1 MKTYCT
7 ILLIG
12 LCLLGVPV
20 ISFAALDWH
29 IRWDENYSP
38 QTAKVYIFNP
48 EYTNQGFS
56 LEIGDVAKSIEADP
70 KAPYLIVGQDVSLEL
85 HPSERE
91 IFDIIVYQDIDPY
104 QLYTSGSKGKM
115 YTLTSENY
123 RALGQRY
130 GAPSGSVTTSRQYP
144 YSAEAQKITPIGKDD
159 EQQSGDHYTY
169 QSGRGYW
176 KIALTDHDHIIE
188 QLIRTGDRLGASHRS
203 IQEAILFY
211 TQGNMYLSDEAL
223 QVWETAFPELSAVDV
238 SPTPPAGDCTR
249 FVTVVT
255 SNLSYYSSGRAITI
269 GDILASN
276 DKTLSPVVAAQDLN
290 YSVSPNTSSSKRMLR
305 VFLMSQ
311 RGQPTS
317 QSEYVSII
325 GHDAQIEQ
333 AIRIGFAE
341 NYHPCAIQDVIFYI
355 NHEVAAPTTGRGLWE
370 RIGGTR
376 PPVPP
381 VQPTPGGRTS
391 LCLGNPFTRSGGQQ
405 QVSANMTFKNLLALV
420 GAVVPFSLIFRR
432 KGRK

>member
-1 MKTYCT
+1 MKTYWT

-12 LCLLGVPV
+12 LCLLGLP
-20 ISFAALDWH
+20 ITSFAALDWH
-29 IRWDENYSP
+29 IRWDEDSSP
-38 QTAKVYIFNP
+38 QIAKVYIFNP
-48 EYTNQGFS
+48 EYTPQRFS
-56 LEIGDVAKSIEADP
+56 LEIGDVAKSIDSNP
-70 KAPYLIVGQDVSLEL
+70 NAPYLIIGQDISLEVRA
-85 HPSERE
+85 SERE

-104 QLYTSGSKGKM
+104 QLYTTGSKGKM
-115 YTLTSENY
+115 YTLTSDNY

-130 GAPSGSVTTSRQYP
+130 GTPSSSVASTRQYP
-144 YSAEAQKITPIGKDD
+144 YSVETQKITPVGRDD
-159 EQQSGDHYTY
+159 DQDSGDHYQY

-223 QVWETAFPELSAVDV
+223 RVWETAFPELSAVDV
-238 SPTPPAGDCTR
+238 SPTQPDGDCVH

-255 SNLSYYSSGRAITI
+255 SNLSYYSSGRAITV

-305 VFLMSQ
+305 VYLMSQ
-311 RGQPTS
+311 RGRPTS

-325 GHDAQIEQ
+325 GHDQQIER
-333 AIRIGFAE
+333 AILIGTAE

-355 NHEVAAPTTGRGLWE
+355 NREVAAPTTGRGLWE
-370 RIGGTR
+370 RIGGVQPGI
-376 PPVPP
+376 PPI
-381 VQPTPGGRTS
+381 QPTPGGRTA

-405 QVSANMTFKNLLALV
+405 QVSSSMTFKNLIVLI

-432 KGRK
+432 NGRK